1 MLPPPLPA
9 VRVPVLLDVLDATFD
24 LATDIPLLRT
34 LASDEA
40 DGLTS
45 ADDAK
50 DDFIGLC
57 W

>member
-1 MLPPPLPA
+1 MLSPPLPA

-34 LASDEA
+34 LASEEA
-40 DGLTS
+40 EGLTS
-45 ADDAK
+45 ADAK
-50 DDFIGLC
+50 DDFVDLC